1 MSAVNFDEYAAPQ
14 GGPLDLSSLPE
25 LRGGNFSVFN
35 FTPPGPVAERW
46 MYSIADIDF
55 LMGPW
60 GSGKTTSAVFKCGA
74 VTLRFPPCRD
84 GVIRARGV
92 ILRDNFRELYRT
104 TLESWLNFFPKDFSG
119 PQTFE
124 GGQDR
129 PFKHTIR
136 FRTPKGRAVEMVVI
150 GIGVGEHAIEGIFK
164 GFEPSWV
171 WMNEPDLLS
180 RKVPGWAYGRLGR
193 YPRRVDLADPNAQVP
208 RTVWGDL
215 NPPLISHWVHEDF
228 VEKPRDGYR
237 LLRQPSGLSDQA
249 ENRIGHPREEYE
261 RMAKVM
267 APDEVRRF
275 VHGEFGLVGD
285 GALVYPEFDYTMHV
299 AKEPLEPL
307 DIPIRVSF
315 DAGGSPAG
323 VIRQFTPKGQL
334 RVLDELAADP
344 GTGVGRFAE
353 MFLDL
358 LQSKYR
364 GLPISYSF
372 GDPSAFYGADRQ
384 AGELSFMEILAKAL
398 GIQIWPTA
406 TNEPHARQEAVAWFL
421 RRGRDAAGVPYFQL
435 SPTCKVL
442 LGGFQGGFII
452 ELNRHE
458 TSDRIRFVK
467 NKFSHVHEAL
477 QYGAYGDRGHAGMIN
492 DAARAG
498 RPGNVV
504 PIRGSIQGNA
514 SFNPFDV

>member
-1 MSAVNFDEYAAPQ
+1 MSAVNFDEFASPQ
-14 GGPLDLSSLPE
+14 GGPLDLSGLPE

-35 FTPPGPVAERW
+35 YTPPGPVAEKW
-46 MYSIADIDF
+46 MYSTADIDF

-74 VTLRFPPCRD
+74 VTLRFPSCRD
-84 GVIRARGV
+84 GVTRVRGV

-119 PQTFE
+119 PNTFE

-193 YPRRVDLADPNAQVP
+193 YPRRVDLADPNAKVP

-237 LLRQPSGLSDQA
+237 LLLQPSGLSENA

-267 APDEVRRF
+267 SADEVRRF

-285 GALVYPEFDYTMHV
+285 GALVYPEFDYTTHV
-299 AKEPLEPL
+299 AETLEPL
-307 DIPIRVSF
+307 DIPLRLGL
-315 DAGGSPAG
+315 DARGTPAAA
-323 VIRQFTPKGQL
+323 IFQHTPKGQL
-334 RVLDELAADP
+334 RVLDELSGEPNMSA
-344 GTGVGRFAE
+344 GRFAAE
-353 MFLDL
+353 LLDL
-358 LQSKYR
+358 LQSRYR
-364 GLPISYSF
+364 GLPISHGW
-372 GDPSAFYGADRQ
+372 GDPSGFHGADRA
-384 AGELSFMEILAKAL
+384 AGELAFLEIVSKTINVNIL
-398 GIQIWPTA
+398 PTA
-406 TNEPHARQEAVAWFL
+406 TNDPQFRREAIAWFL
-421 RRGRDAAGVPYFQL
+421 RRPSAGEPVPYFL
-435 SPTCKVL
+435 IAKRCKML
-442 LGGFQGGFII
+442 IGGFQGGFVI
-452 ELNRHE
+452 ELNKHE
-458 TSDRIRFVK
+458 TSDRVRFVK
-467 NKFSHVHEAL
+467 NKFSHIHEAL
-477 QYGAYGDRGHAGMIN
+477 QYGGYGSRGHADVVN

-504 PIRGSIQGNA
+504 PIRAVQGN
-514 SFNPFDV
+514 SNFNVFDF